1 MYELQQG
8 GRQLK
13 NIFLSLN
20 LLLLLFL
27 FFVTPGVKATV
38 KALTVNEP
46 ISLEI
51 CVPNEKTA
59 LKLADIIFEEA
70 YPGSINDNL
79 YMSNVSYLEEK
90 DVWSIT
96 YRIRNSNTSSDNEF
110 PETCIININRLDAEI
125 TFEDIEKP
133 IICIPN
139 RETALKVGE
148 IIIKVLYPDYNYKE
162 KRLTVTYLSKD
173 DNSLECGTWVVE
185 YIPIQP
191 LSINSNYVIS
201 LYGGGPGVF
210 FQEKNA
216 KVSSSGIFK

>member
-27 FFVTPGVKATV
+27 FFVTPGVKA
-38 KALTVNEP
+38 LTVNEP
-46 ISLEI
+46 REKIVNSKI
-51 CVPNEKTA
+51 CVPDEKNA
-59 LKLADIIFEEA
+59 LKLTNIIFEEA

-79 YMSNVSYLEEK
+79 YESNVNYLEEK

-133 IICIPN
+133 II
-139 RETALKVGE
+139 
-148 IIIKVLYPDYNYKE
+148 
-162 KRLTVTYLSKD
+162 
-173 DNSLECGTWVVE
+173 
-185 YIPIQP
+185 
-191 LSINSNYVIS
+191 
-201 LYGGGPGVF
+201 
-210 FQEKNA
+210 
-216 KVSSSGIFK
+216 

>member
-1 MYELQQG
+1 M
-8 GRQLK
+8 K
-13 NIFLSLN
+13 NILLSLN
-20 LLLLLFL
+20 LLLIIFL
-27 FFVTPGVKATV
+27 CFATPSV
-38 KALTVNEP
+38 KALTVDQPREKIVN
-46 ISLEI
+46 SKI
-51 CVPNEKTA
+51 CVPDEKTA
-59 LKLADIIFEEA
+59 LELIDIVFEEA
-70 YPGSINDNL
+70 YPGSINGNL
-79 YMSNVSYLEEK
+79 YESNVSYLEEK
-90 DVWSIT
+90 GVWSIT
-96 YRIRNSNTSSDNEF
+96 YRIRNSNTIADNEF
-110 PETCIININRLDAEI
+110 LETCIININRLDAEI
-125 TFEDIEKP
+125 TFEDIEEP

-148 IIIKVLYPDYNYKE
+148 IIIKALYPDYKYKE

-191 LSINSNYVIS
+191 LSINPNYAIS

>member
-1 MYELQQG
+1 M
-8 GRQLK
+8 K
-13 NIFLSLN
+13 NRLLSLN
-20 LLLLLFL
+20 LLLLIFL
-27 FFVTPGVKATV
+27 FFATPGV

-46 ISLEI
+46 RENIVNSKI
-51 CVPNEKTA
+51 CVPDEKTA
-59 LKLADIIFEEA
+59 LKLVDIVFEEA
-70 YPGSINDNL
+70 HPGSINNNL
-79 YMSNVSYLEEK
+79 YESNIIYLEEK

-148 IIIKVLYPDYNYKE
+148 IIIKALYPDYNYKE
-162 KRLTVTYLSKD
+162 KRLTVTYLSKE

-185 YIPIQP
+185 YMPMPIQP
-191 LSINSNYVIS
+191 LSINPNYSIAVN
-201 LYGGGPGVF
+201 GGGPGVF